1 MVHNKDSL
9 NTHIKKLEML
19 QINNL
24 MMYFRNLN

>member
-9 NTHIKKLEML
+9 NAHIKKLEML

>member
-1 MVHNKDSL
+1 MVHNNDSL
-9 NTHIKKLEML
+9 NAHIKKLEML